1 MAPVASSTVEA
12 DLALVYPTPPVAPA
26 LGSRATLV
34 LLSGLPGDGKSYLAR
49 RLAEARSAEIVESD
63 AVRLRLTGE
72 PRFTPAE
79 HRRVFDVCHALVE
92 RLLGEGRVV
101 ILDATNLVEA
111 HRRTVYAIAERT
123 GARLIIVR
131 VEAPESTARLR
142 LEERAAR
149 GEGLADWSV
158 RRRMRRAR
166 EPIQRPHR
174 LVDTSGDISD
184 AVKEI
189 ADEVLDPAP

>member
-1 MAPVASSTVEA
+1 MAPVAGSTVEA
-12 DLALVYPTPPVAPA
+12 DLALVYPAPPVAPTP
-26 LGSRATLV
+26 GSRATLV

-49 RLAEARSAEIVESD
+49 RLAEACGAEIVESD

-101 ILDATNLVEA
+101 IMDATNLVEV
-111 HRRTVYAIAERT
+111 HRRAVYAIAERA

-131 VEAPESTARLR
+131 VEAPEPTARRR

-149 GEGLADWSV
+149 GEGLADWAV
-158 RRRMRRAR
+158 RQRMRRTR
-166 EPIQRPHR
+166 EPISRPHR
-174 LVDTSGDISD
+174 RVDTSGDISD

-189 ADEVLDPAP
+189 AAEILDPAP

>member
-1 MAPVASSTVEA
+1 MAPVAGPTVEA
-12 DLALVYPTPPVAPA
+12 DLALVYPAPPAAPIR
-26 LGSRATLV
+26 GSHATLV

-49 RLAEARSAEIVESD
+49 RLAEASGAEIVESD

-101 ILDATNLVEA
+101 IMDATNLVEV
-111 HRRTVYAIAERT
+111 HRQAVYAIAERA
-123 GARLIIVR
+123 GARLIVVR
-131 VEAPESTARLR
+131 VEAPESTARRR

-149 GEGLADWSV
+149 GEGLADWAV
-158 RRRMRRAR
+158 RRRMRRTR
-166 EPIQRPHR
+166 EPIARPHR
-174 LVDTSGDISD
+174 RVDTSGDISD

-189 ADEVLDPAP
+189 AAEVLDPAP